1 LGTISV
7 SRRAL
12 LHGLVFWLL
21 VGWFVDCL
29 LVGSLVVGWVV
40 GWFAGCLLVGLL
52 VVCWLFGL
60 LVLVALLV
68 VGFGWYVCL
77 FVGWLFRR
85 RVLY

>member
-29 LVGSLVVGWVV
+29 LVGLLFV
-40 GWFAGCLLVGLL
+40 GWFVGCLLVGLL
-52 VVCWLFGL
+52 V
-60 LVLVALLV
+60 LV
-68 VGFGWYVCL
+68 VML
-77 FVGWLFRR
+77 VGWLFRR
-85 RVLY
+85 RVMY